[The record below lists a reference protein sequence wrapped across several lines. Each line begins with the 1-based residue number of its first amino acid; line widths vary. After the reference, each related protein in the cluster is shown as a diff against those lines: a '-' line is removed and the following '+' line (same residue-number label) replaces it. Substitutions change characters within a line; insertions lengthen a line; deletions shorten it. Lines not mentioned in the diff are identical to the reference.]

1 MYIFEH
7 IRHRANGSV
16 RQWRN
21 ALLRLAMQNDS
32 TEIAVIASVIL
43 NMNAARGVFPCGP
56 IVSDMIRAQFQRSY
70 LGVREAVE
78 ALA

>member
-1 MYIFEH
+1 
-7 IRHRANGSV
+7 
-16 RQWRN
+16 
-21 ALLRLAMQNDS
+21 MQNDS